1 MNQNN
6 HKQYAIGIDIGGT
19 KMSAVLFDG
28 EKVIADYKLATPKD
42 DIDHFMIMLNALV
55 EPLLERARKD
65 KIRIKGVG
73 LGVPGPV
80 NHKERKISVCNN
92 VPIIAGIKIADQLQA
107 KIGLPVEIDNDARCF
122 VRAEALAGAGQ
133 KYSNIYGATIGTGLG
148 GAWWHQG
155 KIYQGA
161 HGGAGEFNKMVV
173 NFETGIGLEEA
184 YHKLTQNN
192 PAVLAEE
199 AYRGDVLAEKIF
211 EEVGRDL
218 GIAFANIVNLID
230 PEVLIVGGGAAESSE
245 LFLPKIKK
253 VMREYIFSPE
263 AKKIKIL
270 KGKLGEHA
278 GAIGAA
284 LLLAAGEGGA

>member
-1 MNQNN
+1 MP
-6 HKQYAIGIDIGGT
+6 KDTKIYTIGIDIGGT

-42 DIDHFMIMLNALV
+42 NIDHFMIMLNALV
-55 EPLLERARKD
+55 EPLIEKAKENKV
-65 KIRIKGVG
+65 KIIGIG

-80 NHKERKISVCNN
+80 NYKERKVSVCNN
-92 VPIIAGIKIADQLQA
+92 VLIIAGVKIADQLQT
-107 KIGLPVEIDNDARCF
+107 KTGLPVEVDNDTKCF

-133 KYSNIYGATIGTGLG
+133 KYSNIYGVIIGTGIG
-148 GAWWHQG
+148 GAWWHRE

-161 HGGAGEFNKMVV
+161 HGGAGEFNKMVID
-173 NFETGIGLEEA
+173 FESGVGLEEA
-184 YHKLTQNN
+184 YHKLTQSN
-192 PAVLAEE
+192 PASLAEE
-199 AYRGDVLAEKIF
+199 AYRGDVLAEKMF

-230 PEVLIVGGGAAESSE
+230 PEVIIVGGGVVESSD

-253 VMREYIFSPE
+253 TMREYIFSPE

-270 KGKLGEHA
+270 KSKLGENA

-284 LLLAAGEGGA
+284 LLVS